1 MGQNEIRL
9 PAPHPRFRARQAEGI
24 RRPGHPGTAVRI
36 GEALFEIV
44 AADRSGGEWVYR
56 LEPWTDGDTIRV
68 YIEWDEDAEKEFVA
82 GLRKE
87 QLRRQKG
94 LFAWVSQAFLGFLP
108 ASRQERLYRSVGLD
122 PARATFWSAALETLV
137 AVPVAFPFLLNF
149 FSAGMAGLG
158 RSIPPLAGVLAC
170 IALAE
175 GVFRLMTVLSA
186 GEPIGSLFL
195 VFLDLRLR
203 SEGPGPEEGDE
214 LFEIGDFLNA
224 VSPVPK
230 AWWERAGGVTYRGE
244 PYILE
249 GSAREKRRYSYR
261 FRKGGGG
268 FPALDPELEKLR
280 NRSSDLSY
288 VFAPLWGFLPAARQ
302 EKLEFY
308 GRYKPRPY
316 VALSIGANCLVALA
330 LAGPG
335 LKSLSRG
342 ALDPASLFALA
353 LAVALFAESVLR
365 FLRLVWD
372 GRTTGSFLG
381 FLVMPLFRRVAE
393 DRPSPEA

>member
-1 MGQNEIRL
+1 MGKIEIRL
-9 PAPHPRFRARQAEGI
+9 PSPHPKFRARQPEGM
-24 RRPGHPGTAVRI
+24 RQPGHPGTAVQI
-36 GEALFEIV
+36 GAELYEV
-44 AADRSGGEWVYR
+44 ATAERSGDDWLYR

-68 YIEWDEDAEKEFVA
+68 YVEWDANAEREFVA
-82 GLRKE
+82 GLRRARS
-87 QLRRQKG
+87 RRRRS
-94 LFAWVSQAFLGFLP
+94 LLAWLAQPFLGFLP
-108 ASRQERLYRSVGLD
+108 ASRQERLCQASGLD
-122 PARATFWSAALETLV
+122 PSRATLWSAALEASAAALI
-137 AVPVAFPFLLNF
+137 ALPFLINF
-149 FSAGMAGLG
+149 FSAGLAGLG
-158 RSIPPLAGVLAC
+158 RSVSPLAGVLAC

-175 GVFRLMTVLSA
+175 GVFRLMTVLST
-186 GEPIGSLFL
+186 GDPIGSLFL
-195 VFLDLRLR
+195 VLLDLRLR
-203 SEGPGPEEGDE
+203 SGEPGPEEGDE
-214 LFEIGDFLNA
+214 LFEIGDVLNA

-230 AWWERAGGVTYRGE
+230 IWWERAGGVIYSGE
-244 PYILE
+244 PYRLE
-249 GSAREKRRYSYR
+249 ESGREKGKYSYR
-261 FRKGGGG
+261 FRKGGAG
-268 FPALDPELEKLR
+268 FPVLDPELEKLR

-288 VFAPLWGFLPAARQ
+288 VFAPLWGFLPAAKQ